1 MQLEGA
7 AASGAAGTD
16 PCERRRA
23 WRTARRRSDHLTQ
36 LELETWSRT
45 QMVALGAGTGLDR
58 AGETGSGRERG
69 QPGSAVCQPSAG
81 SALAASAQVQTEPE
95 DGAQMLQ
102 VWR

>member
-16 PCERRRA
+16 PRERRRA
-23 WRTARRRSDHLTQ
+23 GELRADARPPH
-36 LELETWSRT
+36 
-45 QMVALGAGTGLDR
+45 AAGAGDLEPDADGGAGAGPGLDR